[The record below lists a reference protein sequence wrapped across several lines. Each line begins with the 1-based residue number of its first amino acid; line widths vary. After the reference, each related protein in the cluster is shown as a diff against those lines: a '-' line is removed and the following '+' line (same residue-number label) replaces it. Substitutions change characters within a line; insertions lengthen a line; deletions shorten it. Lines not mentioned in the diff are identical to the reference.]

1 MAPWKIPRCV
11 SNGDPAVVIV
21 SGRPVPIT
29 NHHIVRDAWL
39 ASTGHGDEAVV
50 SVSPDCTVP
59 AVLSTVAS
67 SVPRNNGLGDA
78 KSSLADADPAN
89 VRRNSSGTSAARA
102 RRPCIRAAY
111 ATPRVRPAPPRCPPS
126 PHEAVLRP
134 SRRGRP
140 DPDAE
145 LGRGGRGLPARGHA
159 ELRQYRGDVVVDR
172 LRRDDELP

>member
-29 NHHIVRDAWL
+29 YHHIVRDASL

-50 SVSPDCTVP
+50 SVSPGCTVA

-78 KSSLADADPAN
+78 KSSLADADPAGA
-89 VRRNSSGTSAARA
+89 RGNSRGATAARA
-102 RRPCIRAAY
+102 RRPGVRA
-111 ATPRVRPAPPRCPPS
+111 
-126 PHEAVLRP
+126 
-134 SRRGRP
+134 
-140 DPDAE
+140 
-145 LGRGGRGLPARGHA
+145 
-159 ELRQYRGDVVVDR
+159 
-172 LRRDDELP
+172 